1 MPPDDGLRFDDDQH
15 VRPARPHVPEGGP
28 QDAAQSQ
35 RRPRSLALQH
45 RDLLAER
52 EDLQSGIGV
61 TAEED
66 APRLRVRTAGVRA
79 CFNLRDA
86 IRPELPGS
94 FSP

>member
-28 QDAAQSQ
+28 EDAVQAGQ
-35 RRPRSLALQH
+35 RWPRSLALEH

-61 TAEED
+61 IAEED
-66 APRLRVRTAGVRA
+66 AHGCEHGQQEFEHASTFAT
-79 CFNLRDA
+79 
-86 IRPELPGS
+86 
-94 FSP
+94 